1 MKKVGSHVLL
11 LILLLIINCYAEK
24 RYIHWRQ
31 IDFPE
36 FSNTSLIEANS
47 STDFWVQCGFN
58 LYHFDNNDWT
68 VFSFLESRSYIG
80 SNYLILD
87 DANFICVA
95 IAKDYKT
102 HFYTYSNDK
111 WYKYSTIANVPVR
124 NLLKIS
130 SDNIWAF
137 GDWGNIYHLVSDS
150 WRQISSPIK
159 NHITCHDYLPAKGIW
174 LGVRSEGIYRFD
186 GDRFVNIPIE
196 NYSQQ
201 DIQGIQIFD
210 SGQCFAYLEGCI
222 YKFIDNKFKVHDE
235 TFINEPLTNF
245 YFDSPE
251 YGIAFG
257 NFGRIFTYDNGVW
270 KKEALPIERNI
281 SNAIVFNDDSG
292 ILTGEKGL
300 LCIGSGEP
308 RFYFNEMAGSYNV
321 EGSIN
326 DRTKGAA
333 LIDINED
340 DFPDLFVLNPSVN
353 QYNRLYLNIPGMPFS
368 DVTRESGLLPASNS
382 FMFAFTDYN
391 KDGRLDGAFMT
402 LESGNLV
409 IRFYDNYGD
418 YRFKP
423 RSIFNELIPGNIG
436 GSYRD
441 FEFVDYDR
449 DNDSDLFLT
458 LYYGKNRSEI
468 GENILLKNRLYG
480 KYIIT
485 DSIITKSG
493 YGWNTSSLFSDFN
506 GDDFLDI
513 FISNYW
519 INDKLLIYKNNNYL
533 NESDERLPVSEISNS
548 IGALA
553 MDFDNDGDLDI
564 FSVKERGVVEV
575 YGNNGKG
582 YFEDITN
589 SIGFSKLLVDCQLVR
604 NINCADFNNDGY
616 IDIFLSGK
624 EKGQRNWMFLN
635 DSARCFV
642 DVSDSVGVKPP
653 YVNATVCGDIDNDGD
668 LDIYGVRDGANV
680 LWVNQID
687 NRNYLKIIPGGVISS
702 TSGMHAKIWVYD
714 AGHLDEPDHLRGY
727 RQIGST
733 NFAKNIFN
741 SPAAHFGVIENNK
754 YDVKI
759 RFYGRKTKIFRNVAA
774 GQTLKIKEISG
785 LISYIY
791 RVPSRIVFLLRQA
804 ELYYY
809 MLVFIFTIA
818 FVYVT
823 IRSGIKYF
831 RWNITFIFLS
841 VTIYLSI
848 FWLLIIILKE
858 NTMFYKYLLPALV
871 VYVGMSVLFI
881 SSYQIQKRK
890 IQSLSK
896 SANEEL
902 LKSLMIFSHG
912 EWAMSNL
919 NSLQLLC
926 ENIPDSDNIAQKFL
940 IQLENRKETFFNMV
954 MPNIE
959 KIITISQDADLD
971 EEIIENLQSYLDII
985 RGTSQKENLP
995 FSNKNNCIK
1004 VGMAINNIK
1013 RSLRKIKDLVYK
1025 EFSCNAVNVIISVC
1039 ESLDTMFKE
1048 KHITIN
1054 RVKKDI
1060 EDTFVL
1066 IKNYELADIL
1076 DNCLQNAVKAVRD
1089 SAEKRIDIILYKSP
1103 PKIHIDIK
1111 DNGIGISKDMW
1122 EKIFESGFS
1131 QFKSGGKGLYHARKI
1146 LDNYIGRIYI
1156 KESSKNSGTTFTI
1169 ELNEG
1174 RQK

>member
-926 ENIPDSDNIAQKFL
+926 ENIPDSGNY
-940 IQLENRKETFFNMV
+940 RKSAKLSGHYKRDITERKPTFF
-954 MPNIE
+954 
-959 KIITISQDADLD
+959 K
-971 EEIIENLQSYLDII
+971 
-985 RGTSQKENLP
+985 
-995 FSNKNNCIK
+995 
-1004 VGMAINNIK
+1004 
-1013 RSLRKIKDLVYK
+1013 
-1025 EFSCNAVNVIISVC
+1025 
-1039 ESLDTMFKE
+1039 
-1048 KHITIN
+1048 
-1054 RVKKDI
+1054 
-1060 EDTFVL
+1060 
-1066 IKNYELADIL
+1066 
-1076 DNCLQNAVKAVRD
+1076 
-1089 SAEKRIDIILYKSP
+1089 
-1103 PKIHIDIK
+1103 
-1111 DNGIGISKDMW
+1111 
-1122 EKIFESGFS
+1122 
-1131 QFKSGGKGLYHARKI
+1131 
-1146 LDNYIGRIYI
+1146 
-1156 KESSKNSGTTFTI
+1156 
-1169 ELNEG
+1169 
-1174 RQK
+1174 